1 LDIIFSI
8 PAPRVGIKKD
18 GMAINTHQELG
29 RFRSWFFPVYR
40 NEIKLFIPLLLI
52 FFFICFD
59 YNILR
64 AAKDS
69 LVVTA
74 RSAGAEI
81 LPFMKVWVVLPMALV
96 MTLLFTRLANKYTTE
111 KVFYIMMT
119 LFLGFFA
126 FFSFVVYPLRDI
138 LHPHA
143 SADYLENILPV
154 GLKGLVALFRNWT
167 FTAFYV
173 MAEMWSTMIMTV
185 MFWGFANE
193 ILDVKTAKRF
203 YVLILIG
210 GNLAAICAGG
220 ASTFISNAT
229 KTMAATTGA
238 DPWQN
243 SLMVLSSIVLVTGVI
258 VIGIFRWFHKNIIQ
272 NPAYKNQLAADVS
285 PSSVKMGV
293 RDNFRHLA
301 SSKYLLCIAAI
312 VLTYHICTNLTEI
325 SWKDQLLRVC
335 PEPNDFNA
343 YMGKVTMWVGIVATT
358 IAVITSVTIRKFSWG
373 WNAMIPPFLLLIT
386 GTGFFSFLLLKDAPV
401 GIGIAA
407 FFGMTPQFLGVLF
420 GSMQQSI
427 SRASKYTIFDAT
439 KELAFIPL
447 SKESKLKG
455 KAAIDGV
462 GSRLG
467 KSGSAIIYQA
477 LLMFFGTV
485 SATIPYVALIMLF
498 VIAIW
503 MIAVS
508 YLGKQFQALVSDQE
522 LAQNPE
528 PIEQTN

>member
-1 LDIIFSI
+1 
-8 PAPRVGIKKD
+8 
-18 GMAINTHQELG
+18 MAINTNQELG
-29 RFRSWFFPVYR
+29 RFRSWFCPVYKS
-40 NEIKLFIPLLLI
+40 EIKLFLPLLLI

-59 YNILR
+59 YNLLR

-81 LPFMKVWVVLPMALV
+81 LPFMKVWAVLPMALI

-126 FFSFVVYPLRDI
+126 LFSFVVYPLRDV

-143 SADYLENILPV
+143 SADYLESVLPL
-154 GLKGLVALFRNWT
+154 GLKGFVALFRNWT

-210 GNLAAICAGG
+210 GNLSAICAGG
-220 ASTFISNAT
+220 TSTLISSIT
-229 KTMAATTGA
+229 QKFSLSSGG
-238 DPWQN
+238 DPWQS
-243 SLMVLSSIVLVTGVI
+243 SLMFLSAI
-258 VIGIFRWFHKNIIQ
+258 VIISGIVVMGIFRWLNKNIIR
-272 NPAYKNQLAADVS
+272 NPAYKDQLAADIS
-285 PSSVKMGV
+285 KPSIKMSV
-293 RDNFRHLA
+293 RDSFRHLI
-301 SSKYLLCIAAI
+301 SSKYLLAIAAI
-312 VLTYHICTNLTEI
+312 VLTYNICTNLTEI
-325 SWKDQLLRVC
+325 SWKDQLLSVC
-335 PEPNDFNA
+335 PQPNDFNA
-343 YMGKVTMWVGIVATT
+343 YMGKVTMWVGIVATA
-358 IAVITSVTIRKFSWG
+358 IALMTNITIRKFSWT

-386 GTGFFSFLLLKDAPV
+386 GAGFFTFLLMKNSYL

-407 FFGMTPQFLGVLF
+407 FLGTTPHLLGVLF

-467 KSGSAIIYQA
+467 KSGSAIVYQA

-485 SATIPYVALIMLF
+485 SATIPYVAFIMLF
-498 VIAIW
+498 VIGAW

-508 YLGKQFQALVSDQE
+508 YLGKQFQALVASE
-522 LAQNPE
+522 EPVRSSE
-528 PIEQTN
+528 PIKQTI